1 MDFDLRKDIIQASSF
16 SSFQKQRVKNRG
28 FMMTLIMKPLR
39 RLSDAKNLRRY
50 IRGSNPI
57 GWIPNE
63 INFLANCP
71 ATIPD
76 PAFDCPQELDRLSV
90 EKKTDILQQS

>member
-1 MDFDLRKDIIQASSF
+1 
-16 SSFQKQRVKNRG
+16 
-28 FMMTLIMKPLR
+28 MMTLIMKPLI
-39 RLSDAKNLRRY
+39 RLSDAKNLQASSCRRY
-50 IRGSNPI
+50 IRGSNPM

-63 INFLANCP
+63 MNFLANSP
-71 ATIPD
+71 ATSPD